1 MRDMKKRLL
10 FIEESLDIGGAEKS
24 LITLLSLIDYNKYDI
39 DLFLFKHEG
48 DFMSLLPKEV
58 NLLPSD
64 KIFEMYNQNRKLAP
78 LKFIMQGYFIQ
89 SFHSAIYLVKVL
101 FHKVFK
107 KSPYIGWKHIS
118 YMFSKLEKEYDVAI
132 SFLENKTFYYNVD
145 KVKAKRRLG
154 FIHIDYSKYYFDY
167 KLDNKY
173 MAYMD
178 KIPTVSEH
186 CKEVLQ
192 DIFPQYSNKFC
203 VIKNMI
209 SSSVIL
215 GLAQEPVNL
224 IFNEE
229 EIIIVTVARLT
240 HQKGIDNAI
249 KICKELV
256 EIGYNIKWLVVGKG
270 EDEKFLKEMIQT
282 NHLSENFILIG
293 PKTNPYKYMNLC
305 DIYVQ
310 PSRFEGYG
318 ITLAEAK
325 VLGKPIIA
333 SNIPEFQEQLITNY
347 TGLLCNDNKEMTEA
361 IINLIENNVLRC
373 RFSENLRKQKIITN
387 TEELSKLDAMLEESI

>member
-78 LKFIMQGYFIQ
+78 LKFIMNGYFIQ
-89 SFHSAIYLVKVL
+89 SFHAAIYLVKVL

-107 KSPYIGWKHIS
+107 KSPYIGWEHIS

-215 GLAQEPVNL
+215 GLSQQPVDF
-224 IFNEE
+224 IFNEN
-229 EIIIVTVARLT
+229 EIILVTVGRLT
-240 HQKGIDNAI
+240 YQKGIDNAI

-256 EIGYNIKWLVVGKG
+256 DLGYNIKWLVVGKG
-270 EDEKFLKEMIQT
+270 EEQSSLEELIKANNLEKNFFLLGAKI
-282 NHLSENFILIG
+282 
-293 PKTNPYKYMNLC
+293 NPYKYMNLA

-310 PSRFEGYG
+310 PSRFEGFG
-318 ITLAEAK
+318 ITVAEAK
-325 VLGKPIIA
+325 CLGKPIVA
-333 SNIPEFQEQLITNY
+333 TNIPEFQEQLIDGE
-347 TGLLCNDNKEMTEA
+347 TGLLCNNIQQLLQS
-361 IINLIENNVLRC
+361 IISLIEDTGLR
-373 RFSENLRKQKIITN
+373 SQISKNLKNQYLETN
-387 TEELSKLDAMLEESI
+387 IEELWKLDNVIG

>member
-107 KSPYIGWKHIS
+107 KSPYIGWEHIS

-215 GLAQEPVNL
+215 GLSQQPVDF
-224 IFNEE
+224 IFNEN
-229 EIIIVTVARLT
+229 EIILVTVGRLT
-240 HQKGIDNAI
+240 YQKGIDNAI

-256 EIGYNIKWLVVGKG
+256 DLGYNIKWLVVGKG
-270 EDEKFLKEMIQT
+270 EEQSSLEELIKANNLEKNFFLLGAKI
-282 NHLSENFILIG
+282 
-293 PKTNPYKYMNLC
+293 NPYKYMNLA

-310 PSRFEGYG
+310 PSRFEGFG
-318 ITLAEAK
+318 ITVAEAK
-325 VLGKPIIA
+325 CLGKPIVA
-333 SNIPEFQEQLITNY
+333 TNIPEFQEQLIDGE
-347 TGLLCNDNKEMTEA
+347 TGLLCNNIQQLLQS
-361 IINLIENNVLRC
+361 IISLIEDTGLR
-373 RFSENLRKQKIITN
+373 SQISKNLKNQYLETN
-387 TEELSKLDAMLEESI
+387 IEELWKLDNVIG